1 MLQVATKCAATLK
14 AVNVKEDRL
23 TSVLGI
29 AKHHREM
36 ADAKCAALG
45 TEIAKLYRRHSVLQ
59 RQDFIGH
66 FRQGSL
72 S

>member
-23 TSVLGI
+23 TSALGI

-45 TEIAKLYRRHSVLQ
+45 TVIAKLYRRHSALE
-59 RQDFIGH
+59 RQDLIGQS
-66 FRQGSL
+66 RQGSL